1 MRVSKSI
8 LLALLALSL
17 TTVSFAKKYSDAPAG
32 QGASTVGTSGDYA
45 SLLDASLDFNTTA
58 ATGNWTLTILNDLT
72 ETQPVYFGKTVNS
85 SYVNTIKPAAATN
98 PVVTFTASSATLAG
112 GLVFGAQGN
121 DINVLYPT
129 NNFVVD
135 GSNNGTNSRN
145 LTFVADSSSNASWF
159 YTVRVYGDCDNF
171 TIKNCNIFDFA
182 TTANAGAALGFCSR
196 VTTGDPTVA
205 FHPDN
210 ALVQNCYILSSTGK
224 ITSGAAFEFAASGTL
239 PTGSVATGFTITNCL
254 VESYNNARSI
264 YFVTAVGQGVVSN
277 NTIHSVLPTGTTY
290 GIYPLNFNGSN
301 NLNSIVVSGNVID
314 KISNGRNSTN
324 GDAFVAMNLCG
335 KAAGNGT
342 VGAFYVYNN
351 TISGFELTGTPAA
364 VALAFKGIRNYSSS
378 EGFYVYNNTINIP
391 AFDAGWTGL
400 GASYGIGV
408 ESGNY
413 AGPCDIKNN
422 IVRINAGKNFTC
434 LWKINSSATTVASF
448 DNNVYAALSGSSV
461 ARVGGTYYASLADFK
476 AAYPAFDANSGELD
490 PMTSTPGH
498 WISETNHHF
507 SANSVT
513 GMISGTPI
521 TSPIAVTTDIDGD
534 VRSASAPTPGI
545 DELISPASVS
555 DWVYM
560 E

>member
-1 MRVSKSI
+1 MKGV
-8 LLALLALSL
+8 LLALLVLSL
-17 TTVSFAKKYSDAPAG
+17 TTASFAKKYSDAPAG
-32 QGASTVGTSGDYA
+32 QGASSVGTGGDYA

-112 GLVFGAQGN
+112 GLVFGARYNTIN
-121 DINVLYPT
+121 DLVPT
-129 NNFVVD
+129 NNFMID
-135 GSNNGTNSRN
+135 GSNNGTNTRN
-145 LTFVADSSSNASWF
+145 LTFVADSSSNASWI
-159 YTVRVYGDCDNF
+159 YAVRVYGDCDNF

-182 TTANAGAALGFCSR
+182 TTGNAGAALGFCSR

-205 FHPDN
+205 FQPDN

-224 ITSGAAFEFAASGTL
+224 ITSGTAFEFVASGTL
-239 PTGSVATGFTITNCL
+239 PTGSTATGFTITNCL
-254 VESYNNARSI
+254 VESYNNARTI
-264 YFVTAVGQGVVSN
+264 YFNTALGQGVVSN
-277 NTIHSVLPTGTTY
+277 NTIRGVLPSSQTY
-290 GIYPLNFNGSN
+290 GMYPLNFNGSN
-301 NLNSIVVSGNVID
+301 NLISLVVSGNVID
-314 KISNGRNSTN
+314 RISNGRNAAN
-324 GDAFVAMNLCG
+324 GDALVAMNLNG
-335 KAAGNGT
+335 KAGGNGT
-342 VGAFYVYNN
+342 TGNIYVFNN
-351 TISGFELTGTPAA
+351 TISGFALTGAA
-364 VALAFKGIRNYSSS
+364 NNTAQPIKGIRHCSVS
-378 EGFYVYNNTINIP
+378 EGFYCYNNSVDIP
-391 AFDAGWTGL
+391 AFDAGWTALSGF
-400 GASYGIGV
+400 GIGLDF
-408 ESGNY
+408 SATY
-413 AGPCDIKNN
+413 AGPCEIKNN
-422 IVRINAGKNFTC
+422 IVRLNGGNGLSCILK
-434 LWKINSSATTVASF
+434 LNSSNTTATVF
-448 DNNVYAALSGSSV
+448 DYNVYTALSGSSV
-461 ARVGGTYYASLADFK
+461 ARIGSSTFYGSLAD
-476 AAYPAFDANSGELD
+476 YQTANAGYDVHSQVFD